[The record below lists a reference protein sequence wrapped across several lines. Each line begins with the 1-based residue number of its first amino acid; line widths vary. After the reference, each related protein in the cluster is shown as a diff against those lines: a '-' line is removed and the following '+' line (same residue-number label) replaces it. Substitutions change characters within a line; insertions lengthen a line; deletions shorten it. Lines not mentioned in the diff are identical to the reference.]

1 MIGWKSEKGRPLP
14 QTAPLADAHEIGTP
28 FPLLRTFL
36 LILLPVIIVSSIG
49 LVFTLNNAISASAE
63 KLFAEQEIRL
73 VQTMLLTDGLFEG
86 ASPSAPVLSELRK
99 EMAETGLTCLLVLDQ
114 SGGRIAELA
123 NKADCGS
130 LDAAAFEGLT
140 ATGAATLKEDL
151 VLPGHWTS
159 LGVVAL
165 PRSGKIV
172 SLAATRRSGLLES
185 AISRLTGF
193 WTKVFAGLL
202 FVSVLATG
210 VVIAKAQ
217 RTLDRQATYVR
228 GVHLRL
234 QRFLSVSAVRKAIND
249 DTSATRFDA
258 VVMFLDLRDF
268 SSFAEGAPPSEVADL
283 IDAFVTAVAG
293 AVSRHDGEIDK
304 IIGDGIMAFFEGEDA
319 DDRAVAAAVES
330 IEACRSLARHP
341 GVGLYRGE
349 VIAAA
354 LGAGKRADFTILGRT
369 VNLASRLCSLSGENE
384 ITMSEDMAARQR
396 PDLEEVSREIVRPR
410 HHSRNMSVVRFK
422 LANVRGETASTVY
435 ATS

>member
-1 MIGWKSEKGRPLP
+1 VIGWKFGKGRQLP
-14 QTAPLADAHEIGTP
+14 RTAPQADAHEIGTP

-36 LILLPVIIVSSIG
+36 LLLLPVIIISSVG
-49 LVFTLNNAISASAE
+49 LVFTLNSAISASAE

-73 VQTMLLTDGLFEG
+73 VQTMLLADGLFEG
-86 ASPSAPVLSELRK
+86 ASPPSAPVLSELRK

-123 NKADCGS
+123 NNADCGS
-130 LDAAAFEGLT
+130 LDTATFEGLT
-140 ATGAATLKEDL
+140 ATGAATLKEDI

-172 SLAATRRSGLLES
+172 SLAATRRSGVLES

-193 WTKVFAGLL
+193 WTKVFASLL

-217 RTLDRQATYVR
+217 RTLDRQASYVR

-234 QRFLSVSAVRKAIND
+234 QRFLSVSAVRNAIND
-249 DTSATRFDA
+249 ETSATRFEA

-268 SSFAEGAPPSEVADL
+268 SSFAEGAPPSDVADL

-319 DDRAVAAAVES
+319 DDHAVAAAAES
-330 IEACRSLARHP
+330 IEACHSLARHP

-369 VNLASRLCSLSGENE
+369 VNLAARLCALSGENE
-384 ITMSEDMAARQR
+384 ITMSQDMAAKQR
-396 PDLEEVSREIVRPR
+396 PDLEEVSRDVVRPR
-410 HHSRNMSVVRFK
+410 HHRREMSVVRFR
-422 LANVRGETASTVY
+422 LVNASHENPQIRTG
-435 ATS
+435 